1 MMFRAFVIHVQSR
14 ALNNR
19 LRIPGSGADDGP
31 EQLALVRLGMILDA
45 VHVAGGDA
53 EHIAG
58 RQQKTLG
65 RLGQELRVALVGVGK
80 GEFQC
85 LGLAARHVENLAA
98 KADGFG
104 ILDACGGQVELPG
117 DPAGE

>member
-1 MMFRAFVIHVQSR
+1 MHLHVRAKLCCRTS
-14 ALNNR
+14 
-19 LRIPGSGADDGP
+19 LRIPGSRADDGP

-65 RLGQELRVALVGVGK
+65 RLGEELRVALIRIGQGEFHMAWVYGVGTVVYDHIRK
-80 GEFQC
+80 ALAPEGGET
-85 LGLAARHVENLAA
+85 V
-98 KADGFG
+98 K
-104 ILDACGGQVELPG
+104 
-117 DPAGE
+117 